1 MSRLVRRV
9 GVCGAGAMGTGIAQV
24 VAQAGASVV
33 VFDTQA
39 SALDGGRKR
48 IADSLAAL
56 VKRAKLGEA
65 TADAV
70 LARVAWTEQL
80 DDLAD
85 ADLVIEAI
93 VEREDVKADLFRALE
108 TVLSAEAII
117 ATNTSSLSISK
128 LAKSFT
134 HPERFVG
141 MHFFNPAPAMK
152 LVEIVGGDRSDRAVI
167 DAVAAAA
174 TSWGKSA
181 VAVADVPGFIVNRVA
196 RPFYAEAFK
205 ALEERAAAPQLID
218 HLFRSG
224 AGFRMGPFE
233 LTDLIG
239 QDVNYAVA
247 CSIYEGYGGRTR
259 FVPEPVQAL
268 LVQAQRFGC
277 KNGEGV
283 FSYGEGA
290 DQTHLLPSPEP
301 VDTEVTKLLR
311 EPKAAFARLE
321 AGLHGRAP
329 RDFVRVGDVLIRFSE
344 GLLASSEARK
354 AGQDVALF
362 DWAAASLNAPL
373 AFSAS
378 SDEAAAAA
386 AALAWS
392 VGRQA
397 FRVEDRPGLIV
408 LRTLAQLVNAA
419 ADAALDE
426 VADEGGIDT
435 AMRFG
440 ANYPYGLFEWA
451 NGYGRDNLTSLLRNI
466 ASETGNPMYAP
477 SAYLPCAA

>member
-1 MSRLVRRV
+1 
-9 GVCGAGAMGTGIAQV
+9 MGSGIAQV
-24 VAQAGASVV
+24 AAQAGASVV

-39 SALDGGRKR
+39 PALDSGRKR
-48 IADSLAAL
+48 VTDALAAL
-56 VKRAKLGEA
+56 VKRAKLDGA
-65 TADAV
+65 TVDTV
-70 LARVAWTEQL
+70 LSRIAWTDDL
-80 DDLAD
+80 ADLAD

-93 VEREDVKADLFRALE
+93 VEREEAKADLFRALE
-108 TVLSAEAII
+108 TLLAVDAII
-117 ATNTSSLSISK
+117 ATNTSSLSISQ
-128 LAKSFT
+128 LAKT
-134 HPERFVG
+134 LTRPERFVG
-141 MHFFNPAPAMK
+141 MHFFNPAPVMK

-205 ALEERAAAPQLID
+205 ALAERAAAPQLID

-247 CSIYEGYGGRTR
+247 CSIYDGYGGRTR
-259 FVPEPVQAL
+259 FVPEPAQAS
-268 LVQAQRFGC
+268 LVDARRFGR
-277 KNGEGV
+277 KNGDGV
-283 FSYGEGA
+283 FSYAEGV
-290 DQTHLLPSPEP
+290 DQAHILPSPEP
-301 VDTEVTKLLR
+301 VDTEVTKLIR

-329 RDFVRVGDVLIRFSE
+329 RGFIAVGDVLIGFSE

-354 AGQDVALF
+354 AGRDVALY
-362 DWAAASLNAPL
+362 DWAAASPNAPL
-373 AFSAS
+373 AFSVS
-378 SDEAAAAA
+378 SDAAAAAA
-386 AALAWS
+386 AALASS
-392 VGRQA
+392 VGREA
-397 FRVEDRPGLIV
+397 FRVVDRPGLIV
-408 LRTLAQLVNAA
+408 LRALAQLVNAA

-426 VADEGGIDT
+426 VADEDGIDT

-451 NGYGRDNLTSLLRNI
+451 NGFGRDNVARLLGNI
-466 ASETGNPMYAP
+466 ASETGNAMYAP
-477 SAYLPCAA
+477 SAYLRPLL